1 MASSFGG
8 SEAADLLFEAVNLE
22 VIAAELLLLWRARFN
37 RQQSKGGHDISS
49 SLFMEQNNVL
59 RNCMVFNIIISILFE
74 DNNNS
79 TYFYNA
85 KNATFVSVILSSLK
99 ILFRAWRE

>member
-22 VIAAELLLLWRARFN
+22 VIAAELLLLWRARYN
-37 RQQSKGGHDISS
+37 HQQSKGDHEISS
-49 SLFMEQNNVL
+49 NSFIGQNNVL
-59 RNCMVFNIIISILFE
+59 RNCMVFDITISSLFD
-74 DNNNS
+74 DNKNS